1 MPCPGRHHHPGVHLA
16 VPAAARLRHPLV
28 LQHPRQI
35 PGLHRGRGLPV
46 AGAVAAGPAQH
57 PHPGRPHRRAGA
69 GDAVHRLP
77 ALALHHPLP
86 AAQREALRDPVLAGE
101 HHPVRHGRGGGVL
114 YAAQGDRLPG
124 RDRRR
129 QPRDLLPGRAV
140 PAVRAVHGARV
151 RSDLRV
157 PAGAGLPVDGRRA
170 VVGRDVARLEAGGRG
185 DHRGRGRGD
194 PQPGPHQPVRDGGPD
209 VDLLYCGGRRRQV
222 LHRAGPCAE
231 AGPVGAREL
240 ARVAIKGKTKRS
252 QGRPIRRPAT
262 APRAQILERRQPW
275 YRATAFPVTLAV
287 IVLAVTLLAAWN
299 RAQVGWSRDDVRRFA
314 DQVRAQTDQLNT
326 VLGAGTKQLP
336 GMATAAGLTS
346 GKLKPKDLQ
355 VRASGWSAK
364 IDELGQKVANVTVGT
379 PEAVSSFDGTPVNN
393 VGGHVPMLTSVR
405 DAYTTAFGFYSQ
417 AATTYQNAGGAT
429 TGDLQQ
435 KLVTQAQGDAAKA
448 SAAMDSAA
456 SLLARVMVARSEERR
471 VGKESRSRW

>member
-1 MPCPGRHHHPGVHLA
+1 
-16 VPAAARLRHPLV
+16 
-28 LQHPRQI
+28 
-35 PGLHRGRGLPV
+35 
-46 AGAVAAGPAQH
+46 
-57 PHPGRPHRRAGA
+57 
-69 GDAVHRLP
+69 
-77 ALALHHPLP
+77 
-86 AAQREALRDPVLAGE
+86 
-101 HHPVRHGRGGGVL
+101 
-114 YAAQGDRLPG
+114 
-124 RDRRR
+124 
-129 QPRDLLPGRAV
+129 
-140 PAVRAVHGARV
+140 
-151 RSDLRV
+151 
-157 PAGAGLPVDGRRA
+157 
-170 VVGRDVARLEAGGRG
+170 
-185 DHRGRGRGD
+185 
-194 PQPGPHQPVRDGGPD
+194 
-209 VDLLYCGGRRRQV
+209 
-222 LHRAGPCAE
+222 
-231 AGPVGAREL
+231 
-240 ARVAIKGKTKRS
+240 VAIKGKTKRS
-252 QGRPIRRPAT
+252 QGRPMRRPAT

-456 SLLARVMVARSEERR
+456 SLLARVMVQYHLP
-471 VGKESRSRW
+471 VNQQLPGESQTAFGTRTGTASAQNPLNPSGQSGIPPVPPVTGQPSVPTGTGNP